1 MSNKIRNFVITSRT
15 SDSQASTESVHLTGE
30 AWLLATARFGL
41 CILLSLGLLIAPVC
55 SLSQAFSSCGSAMA
69 RQKKQKSSAAVKHN
83 NNHKTN
89 RNSRSARP
97 GNGARAGRRAH
108 SSSRANRHSARKH
121 SINRR
126 SANRHVTN
134 YPVSRHGRH
143 TAHKTHV
150 GHAAHAATHHVVRA
164 QPHGQDFGPVDIGI
178 GPRARNYALLSRS
191 YSLYDQGVNERIRGN
206 YGAATEKLAEAVSLM
221 DQTRSNQ
228 RDGATS
234 TLQAMTFYE
243 LGLAAEGDGD
253 FTLARDSYAHCLRAK
268 ADYVEA
274 YLHIVSMLAG
284 QGQLPLAMTW
294 LKEGARACPHD
305 ARINQL
311 STQLSTFMGR
321 DGSTSENTEAAV
333 PETAPEA
340 AETPAIPAD

>member
-15 SDSQASTESVHLTGE
+15 SDSQVSTESVHLTGV
-30 AWLLATARFGL
+30 AWLLATARFGFSL
-41 CILLSLGLLIAPVC
+41 LLSLGLLIAPVC
-55 SLSQAFSSCGSAMA
+55 SLSQALSSCGSAIA
-69 RQKKQKSSAAVKHN
+69 RQKKQKSSAPVKHN

-89 RNSRSARP
+89 RHSRSARA
-97 GNGARAGRRAH
+97 NGARAGRRGH
-108 SSSRANRHSARKH
+108 VSSSRANRRSASKH
-121 SINRR
+121 SINRH
-126 SANRHVTN
+126 SANRHVVN
-134 YPVSRHGRH
+134 YRVSRHGRH
-143 TAHKTHV
+143 TTHTTHV
-150 GHAAHAATHHVVRA
+150 GHAATHHVVRV

-221 DQTRSNQ
+221 VQTRSNQ

-321 DGSTSENTEAAV
+321 DASTAEDTQAVV

-340 AETPAIPAD
+340 VETPVIPID